1 MTRLRTFLYCGFL
14 LLFISSCSNSGKI
27 ELGRLSGGETI
38 SFVRSGNNSWGI
50 NIAGGNVPG
59 ISQANPVI
67 MEILQEEEKIQPVAT
82 GYSSVKKARSG
93 INAVAKVKYG
103 EGVEFRVQDHWSLSG
118 AVLTVSRRVEV
129 KGNAPGGFSSSVILE
144 LDPSVTWTDLQCL
157 APGALYGDPT
167 FDGDRSPGGTLNYH
181 AKRFIMREDILPA
194 PLFALSLSNGSSVA
208 ILDPS
213 PGGESTVEETKLTK
227 RIMTD
232 PRFRFGSLG
241 AWQGEEKPVEFG
253 FTYPGVTTAFGR
265 VTGTTPETRWI
276 KRYHPIAEETN
287 HQYEISFRFGA
298 NETFTDVIRNTW
310 RWAWETLDPKTSYTD
325 VEQMRRLLIDQLSSQ
340 VTTIDGRTG
349 IPFVMST
356 QDTALRQW
364 NWTMIAMGFVGK
376 NLEGADLLLR
386 EAERDKTERGQ
397 KMYKQ
402 GTEIIMSMIRAL
414 NSVPLQ
420 ATGYDLA
427 TGKPWDHE
435 WLAPWLRNATED
447 MRTLVQAYQR
457 ERTLGRNHPEWFSW
471 VKKYADW
478 LLLQQREDGSFPRRW
493 ERGSG
498 VVAEPTGTTSYAP
511 VPLLVLMT
519 LETGDQKYLQSA
531 LRAATYVWE
540 EWGTRGLFIGGAS
553 DNPNITDKEAGMLSL
568 EAFLSLYEATK
579 NSVWLERAKVAADFA
594 ESWIWIWNLPMPED
608 AVDSLLHWKKGV
620 PTIGPQGITARVAG
634 SVDQYMA
641 WSVPTYAKLYKYTG
655 DEHYLDVARVLL
667 HDTKSMVAIPG
678 RLYDLRGPGWQQ
690 EGWRM
695 GPGGSGRGVGGH
707 RFWLP
712 WVTTNHL
719 RGIYGLE
726 EFDAGLFRKLSNP
739 D

>member
-118 AVLTVSRRVEV
+118 EVLTVSRRVEV

-144 LDPSVTWTDLQCL
+144 LDPSVTWTDVQCL

-167 FDGDRSPGGTLNYH
+167 FDGDRSPGGTLNYQ

>member
-167 FDGDRSPGGTLNYH
+167 FDGDRSPGGTLNYQ

-208 ILDPS
+208 LLDPS